1 MGTRLLCVV
10 LALLV
15 GLPLGQNR
23 QSNAPRGPSRGYV
36 PDATT
41 AVKIGEAVLVPVFG
55 EKRIAAERPFH
66 ATLEGDVWSV
76 EGTLYCP
83 DGTLSTTTQMCKGGT
98 AVVKL
103 SKTDARILFMMHYK

>member
-1 MGTRLLCVV
+1 MGMRLLCVV
-10 LALLV
+10 LALVSLA
-15 GLPLGQNR
+15 LGQNH
-23 QSNAPRGPSRGYV
+23 QSNAPRGPASGYV

-41 AVKIGEAVLVPVFG
+41 AVKIAEAVLVPVFG

-83 DGTLSTTTQMCKGGT
+83 DGTASTPTHMCHGGT

-103 SKTDARILFMMHYK
+103 SKTDARILFM

>member
-1 MGTRLLCVV
+1 MGMRLLGVV
-10 LALLV
+10 LALVTLA
-15 GLPLGQNR
+15 LGQNH
-23 QSNAPRGPSRGYV
+23 QSNARRGPASGYV

-41 AVKIGEAVLVPVFG
+41 AVKIAEAVLTPVYG
-55 EKRIAAERPFH
+55 EKRIASERPFH
-66 ATLEGDVWSV
+66 ASLNEDVWTV

-83 DGTLSTTTQMCKGGT
+83 DGTLSTTTNMCKGGT